1 MECSLFYVS
10 ILEMV
15 AVVAESQV
23 LLSSSSICLSEIYDK
38 TKVNKRS
45 FSRWLPNRARLGKL
59 GPVRRGPRALA
70 PAGTLHSKI
79 SQLSGWRRADT
90 DQRPATAKELGEQ
103 NNDHRWGW
111 GLCMRAPV
119 VSINRTGTHITPG
132 LCPIARASLTFCS
145 FIRATA

>member
-45 FSRWLPNRARLGKL
+45 FSRWLLRYLIAR
-59 GPVRRGPRALA
+59 
-70 PAGTLHSKI
+70 
-79 SQLSGWRRADT
+79 
-90 DQRPATAKELGEQ
+90 
-103 NNDHRWGW
+103 GW
-111 GLCMRAPV
+111 GSL
-119 VSINRTGTHITPG
+119 G
-132 LCPIARASLTFCS
+132 LFAGAHEPWRQLARCTV
-145 FIRATA
+145 R